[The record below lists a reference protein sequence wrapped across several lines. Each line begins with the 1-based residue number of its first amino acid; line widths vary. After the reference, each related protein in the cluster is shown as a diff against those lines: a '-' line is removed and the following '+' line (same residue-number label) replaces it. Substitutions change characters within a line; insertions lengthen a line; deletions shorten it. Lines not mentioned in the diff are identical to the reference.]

1 MRIVSKRGALCSVTG
16 EVDIGRVRVESVYS
30 DCLHQS
36 GMIGVPERTIFWAIP
51 NIPE

>member
-16 EVDIGRVRVESVYS
+16 EVDIGRGKVESVYS
-30 DCLHQS
+30 DCLNQS
-36 GMIGVPERTIFWAIP
+36 GMIVVAGRTIFWAIP